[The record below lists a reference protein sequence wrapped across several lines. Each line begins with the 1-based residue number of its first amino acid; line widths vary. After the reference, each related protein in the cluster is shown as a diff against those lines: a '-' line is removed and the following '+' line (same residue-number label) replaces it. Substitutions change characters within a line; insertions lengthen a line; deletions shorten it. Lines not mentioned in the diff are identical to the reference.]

1 MTGDE
6 QPFKKTTKSVV
17 KSLIGT
23 EPKKDIPLQTVVD
36 ELSNSYHPFFL
47 IPDLGRRR
55 AEKAWR
61 SYMGDHVVVL
71 EQPEDTCRAAAGLVA
86 LCEGLVNDVDDLAQ
100 RLLDQGSGQDQ
111 VGRLVRALTPFAA
124 TLEKDGSERLPLEVV
139 APW

>member
-6 QPFKKTTKSVV
+6 PPFKKTSKSVV
-17 KSLIGT
+17 KSLVGT
-23 EPKKDIPLQTVVD
+23 EMTKDLSLQTVVD
-36 ELSNSYHPFFL
+36 ELSSSYHPFFL

-55 AEKAWR
+55 AEKVWR
-61 SYMGDHVVVL
+61 QYMGDHVVVL

-86 LCEGLVNDVDDLAQ
+86 LCEGLVEDIDDLAE
-100 RLLDQGSGQDQ
+100 RLINQGTQPDQ

-124 TLEKDGSERLPLEVV
+124 TLDKDGSERVALEVV